1 MTMHKVSILW
11 GEDLL
16 EIGDVAET
24 YCFATESELKA
35 FMQAVHVMDG
45 YFGCPY
51 QIVEEGYIY
60 RDEEVKHENV

>member
-1 MTMHKVSILW
+1 MHKVSILW

-24 YCFATESELKA
+24 YTFATEPELKA
-35 FMQAVHVMDG
+35 FMYAVRVMDG

-51 QIVEEGYIY
+51 KIVEEGFVY
-60 RDEEVKHENV
+60 REEEEDA

>member
-1 MTMHKVSILW
+1 MHKISILW
-11 GEDLL
+11 TEDLL
-16 EIGDVAET
+16 EDGDVAKT

-51 QIVEEGYIY
+51 QIVKEGYIY
-60 RDEEVKHENV
+60 RDEEVL

>member
-1 MTMHKVSILW
+1 MTIKVSILW

-16 EIGDVAET
+16 ENGDVAET
-24 YCFATESELKA
+24 YCFDTEPELKA

-60 RDEEVKHENV
+60 RGEDC

>member
-1 MTMHKVSILW
+1 MHKISILW
-11 GEDLL
+11 SEDLI
-16 EIGDVAET
+16 ENGDIAQT
-24 YCFATESELKA
+24 YSFDTEAELKA

-60 RDEEVKHENV
+60 REEEDNA

>member
-1 MTMHKVSILW
+1 MHKVSILW

-24 YCFATESELKA
+24 YTFATEPELKA
-35 FMQAVHVMDG
+35 FMQAVRVVDG

-51 QIVEEGYIY
+51 QIVEEGYVH
-60 RDEEVKHENV
+60 DE

>member
-1 MTMHKVSILW
+1 MHKVSILW

-16 EIGDVAET
+16 EDGDVAET
-24 YCFATESELKA
+24 YSFDTESELKA

-51 QIVEEGYIY
+51 QIVEEGY
-60 RDEEVKHENV
+60 VHG

>member
-1 MTMHKVSILW
+1 MHKVSILW
-11 GEDLL
+11 GEDLI
-16 EIGDVAET
+16 ENGDTAQT
-24 YCFATESELKA
+24 YSFATESELKA

-60 RDEEVKHENV
+60 IVDEDVEQ

>member
-1 MTMHKVSILW
+1 MYKVSILW

-16 EIGDVAET
+16 ESGDVADT
-24 YCFATESELKA
+24 YFFATESELKA
-35 FMQAVHVMDG
+35 FMLAVHVMDG

-60 RDEEVKHENV
+60 WDEEVNA

>member
-1 MTMHKVSILW
+1 MTRKVSILW

-16 EIGDVAET
+16 EIGDVAQT
-24 YCFATESELKA
+24 YSFATESELKA

-51 QIVEEGYIY
+51 QIVEEGYIH
-60 RDEEVKHENV
+60 RDED